1 MTSLAKFFR
10 IKLSSSL
17 ANFSATILA
26 NKSGGILPHNTFF
39 LEFGFPASLKRLDML
54 FCTLLLN
61 FLSVFLFLGLQLPQ
75 FQTPIVAPQLH
86 SNVSSPVGRARP
98 ARPTL
103 SLPGTRALGARR
115 YLERSHPSAAQ
126 AATGATHSPASGLSC
141 DAARVFFPLFK
152 VFLLMAR

>member
-39 LEFGFPASLKRLDML
+39 LEFGFPASLKR
-54 FCTLLLN
+54 
-61 FLSVFLFLGLQLPQ
+61 FLGLQLPQ

-115 YLERSHPSAAQ
+115 YLEHSHPSAAQ

-152 VFLLMAR
+152 VFLLMARRTAFSRTR